1 MTESWGAPEGLLGGE
16 QKRQENLE
24 DCDFRRGFSIVWKAR
39 RPDSVAWGC
48 KAYCVLPAPG
58 QWALKGAAVLIDA
71 RAPGQFPLGCPKIH
85 STQVPAPARRAV
97 RSSSSYLHHPS
108 PPCTPCFFSF
118 FSLPSVVLGF
128 NLVHEFLSLQII
140 AVAQHSTFVHLTWAL
155 LHPSAHPSFRH
166 SMPSTYRRDIHTR
179 SSTTAPARHASST
192 TPHLR

>member
-1 MTESWGAPEGLLGGE
+1 MDYRWRLPLRVLSSRSLLQLQAGPCPGGIQAVLAVIESWGAPGGLLGGE

-24 DCDFRRGFSIVWKAR
+24 DCDFRRGFFIVWKAR

-48 KAYCVLPAPG
+48 KAYCVLSAPG

-108 PPCTPCFFSF
+108 PLAHLASFPFFLFHLLFWDSTSF
-118 FSLPSVVLGF
+118 TSSSV
-128 NLVHEFLSLQII
+128 S
-140 AVAQHSTFVHLTWAL
+140 
-155 LHPSAHPSFRH
+155 R
-166 SMPSTYRRDIHTR
+166 
-179 SSTTAPARHASST
+179 
-192 TPHLR
+192 